1 MAYDYRVRTAYEVD
15 DKASGKIAKM
25 ADAAKSAAGHF
36 DSLAMSGL
44 KLGSIMATGA
54 ATAAVAAL
62 KHGLV
67 NVNATMEETK
77 LGFATTFNMLGNTGI
92 DNGLTLAGD
101 LVEQIRKDAKELPG
115 EFGDFV
121 NMAQL
126 LTAPLLN
133 AGKGIEDIRNTT
145 RQTVVAA
152 AALKVPFEQAAREM
166 AMLIEGHAGGHNLLG
181 NKIGITTHTMIK
193 SAKGGDV
200 EFNKATSEERIAHLN
215 KLLVKGDESLGHFG
229 RSWAGLTST
238 MVDSMKQF
246 LGRATLPLFERLK
259 GNVASINKLMDSPK
273 FTELADSLGRG
284 LLRAHDGVMVAV
296 SYISEHWDNIKETG
310 REWGEAILG
319 MLKAALPIVEKLGDL
334 LANEMQDPA
343 KLVKELLAA
352 RLALGAL
359 SNPAVLS
366 GIGSAVMG
374 PGTGAAAT
382 EAAAGA
388 GAGAGAA
395 GAVGAGSAPTRIF
408 IPRSSS
414 VCMSV
419 ILRAEARHFQDVVER
434 EPLARVPVVALLERL
449 GDLVVGR
456 HAASNS
462 LFEVCGVEEG
472 ERDLVVPRP
481 LPEDLGAASKSLR
494 RPREPFLSRPLG
506 QAHDLD
512 VETVAVGSGSACRLP
527 QVGNALEG
535 AVLADD
541 DLGGASGAR
550 GLEVAR
556 DRGCGA
562 RRLGRVQDD
571 VLQRFGLASP
581 ADQPRRLILGRELE
595 RVDELPDEEG
605 RAHGAEAEG
614 EGGERAVHRS
624 LIIRPSRMTVSPV
637 AFRTPRFRGA
647 RSKTRASW

>member
-395 GAVGAGSAPTRIF
+395 GAVAGGAAAAAAVALVALAGAVDVLTPNITNTG
-408 IPRSSS
+408 
-414 VCMSV
+414 
-419 ILRAEARHFQDVVER
+419 EAFTQMQMWGQEVWRDIKENFGAAITETTAFLKDLWV
-434 EPLARVPVVALLERL
+434 AIKPVVDVIGIALL
-449 GDLVVGR
+449 
-456 HAASNS
+456 
-462 LFEVCGVEEG
+462 
-472 ERDLVVPRP
+472 
-481 LPEDLGAASKSLR
+481 GAIDGAILAFR
-494 RPREPFLSRPLG
+494 
-506 QAHDLD
+506 
-512 VETVAVGSGSACRLP
+512 
-527 QVGNALEG
+527 
-535 AVLADD
+535 AVLAPLRLLASAVAWVVKQIPGFGD
-541 DLGGASGAR
+541 GADTPEEGADGYAGEDHKSYKAPKKK
-550 GLEVAR
+550 GLADVKPKDMSKLHAELAAI
-556 DRGCGA
+556 DAMEAAKKSAKLHGA
-562 RRLGRVQDD
+562 GKTTVNNTNYFT
-571 VLQRFGLASP
+571 VLQENDPERFAVQVATYLDKVTRNPVRP
-581 ADQPRRLILGRELE
+581 A
-595 RVDELPDEEG
+595 
-605 RAHGAEAEG
+605 GAPTF
-614 EGGERAVHRS
+614 
-624 LIIRPSRMTVSPV
+624 LT
-637 AFRTPRFRGA
+637 
-647 RSKTRASW
+647 K